1 MQRIVLLFAF
11 AACSTSCLSVADP
24 NQRYERLDCHASEL
38 VGSIP
43 NACQFVFDL
52 VTDDDT
58 ERATFVE
65 NGATEIYAAELNV
78 SLERLGRYSIL
89 LSKWDG
95 DWELSAFVG
104 KLESGFG
111 ESGVFGREYRSVHF
125 QVPETRVTA
134 FKDSLRVRRLS
145 HLTSPQ
151 AKPTRT
157 LEMGETVHIV
167 CLDGASLNA
176 KHLSPNSVWSAR
188 RSGCKGHGKI
198 DEFADA
204 LFDLAVEFDPK
215 LEDYRF
221 TLLKD
226 DKTRDPSQD

>member
-1 MQRIVLLFAF
+1 MLKVVSIFLFVLV
-11 AACSTSCLSVADP
+11 STFSLSAADP
-24 NQRYERLDCHASEL
+24 NQRFERLDCDSSEFESRL
-38 VGSIP
+38 PS
-43 NACQFVFDL
+43 ACQLAFEL
-52 VTDDDT
+52 YDDT
-58 ERATFVE
+58 DNERATITE
-65 NGATEIYAAELNV
+65 DRATEIYAAELNF
-78 SLERLGRYSIL
+78 SLVRLSRYSIL

-95 DWELSAFVG
+95 DWELNAFVG
-104 KLESGFG
+104 KLDSGFG

-134 FKDSLRVRRLS
+134 FKDSLKGRRLG

-151 AKPTRT
+151 TKPTRT
-157 LEMGETVHIV
+157 LETGETVHIV
-167 CLDGASLNA
+167 CLDGASLSA
-176 KHLSPNSVWSAR
+176 KHLSPNSVWSAS
-188 RSGCKGHGKI
+188 RSSCQGHGKI

-226 DKTRDPSQD
+226 DKTRDPS